1 MAEQDYYEIL
11 GVDRNASKDEIK
23 KAYRKLAMQYH
34 PDRNKD
40 PDAEEKFKKISEA
53 YAVLS
58 DDEKRA
64 QYDRFG
70 HAGISGQYSYE
81 DIFGG
86 ANFEDIF
93 KEAGFG
99 FGGFEDI
106 FNHFFGGG
114 FGGGFGRGARRAER
128 GSDLEYRLNTSLE
141 EVAFGAN
148 KDIKIKKK
156 VKCEECNGTGAE
168 DQSSRKT
175 CPDCGGVGQI
185 RKESGNMFTRF
196 VQVVPCNKCRGS
208 GTIIENPCKECKGT
222 GTVMGER
229 TISVNIP
236 AGVRSGTVL
245 RVAGEGEYGR
255 DASGDLYVVVN
266 VLPHDTFQRE
276 GDDIIVD
283 VPINIVQASLG
294 TKIEVP
300 TLNGNKKVKIESGTQ
315 SGEMIRLKG
324 EGIPHLEGRGKGD
337 EYVRV
342 QVQTPKKLS
351 RKAKKLL
358 EELEQEIS

>member
-1 MAEQDYYEIL
+1 MAAEQDYYEIL

-34 PDRNKD
+34 PDRNKE

-70 HAGISGQYSYE
+70 HAGISGQYSQE
-81 DIFGG
+81 DIFRN

-114 FGGGFGRGARRAER
+114 FGSGFGRTRRAER
-128 GSDLEYRLNTSLE
+128 GSDLEYRLNITLE
-141 EVAFGAN
+141 EVAAGAN
-148 KDIKIKKK
+148 KDINIKKR

-168 DQSSRKT
+168 NESSLKT
-175 CPDCGGVGQI
+175 CPDCGGAGQI

-196 VQVVPCNKCRGS
+196 VQVVPCNKCRGA
-208 GTIIENPCKECKGT
+208 GTIIEKPCEGCQGT
-222 GTVMGER
+222 GSVFSER

-236 AGVRSGTVL
+236 AGVKSGTVL

-255 DASGDLYVVVN
+255 DASGDLYVHIN
-266 VLPHDTFQRE
+266 VLPHDTFRRE

-283 VPINIVQASLG
+283 MPINIVQASLG

-300 TLNGNKKVKIESGTQ
+300 TLNGNKKVKIEPGVQ
-315 SGEMIRLKG
+315 SGEMIKLKG
-324 EGIPHLEGRGKGD
+324 EGIPHLKGRGKGD

-342 QVQTPKKLS
+342 QVQTPQKLS

-358 EELEQEIS
+358 KELEQEI

>member
-1 MAEQDYYEIL
+1 MAEQDYYETL
-11 GVDRNASKDEIK
+11 GVDRDTSKDEIK

-34 PDRNKD
+34 PDRNKE
-40 PDAEEKFKKISEA
+40 PEAEEKFKKISEA

-81 DIFGG
+81 DIFRN

-114 FGGGFGRGARRAER
+114 FGGGGFGRTRRVER
-128 GSDLEYRLNTSLE
+128 GSDLEYRLNITLE
-141 EVAFGAN
+141 EVAAGAN
-148 KDIKIKKK
+148 KDINIKKR

-168 DQSSRKT
+168 DESSRKT
-175 CPDCGGVGQI
+175 CTDCGGAGQV
-185 RKESGNMFTRF
+185 RKESGNMFARF
-196 VQVVPCNKCRGS
+196 VQVVPCNKCRGT
-208 GTIIENPCKECKGT
+208 GTIIEKPCKECQGT
-222 GTVMGER
+222 GSVFSEK

-255 DASGDLYVVVN
+255 DASGDLYVLIN
-266 VLPHDTFQRE
+266 VQPHDTFQRE
-276 GDDIIVD
+276 GDNIIVD
-283 VPINIVQASLG
+283 IPVNIVQASLG
-294 TKIEVP
+294 TKMEVP
-300 TLNGNKKVKIESGTQ
+300 TLNGNKKVKIEPGTQ

-324 EGIPHLEGRGKGD
+324 DGIFHLEGRGKGD

-342 QVQTPKKLS
+342 QVQTPQKLS
-351 RKAKKLL
+351 KKAKKLL
-358 EELEQEIS
+358 EELEQEI